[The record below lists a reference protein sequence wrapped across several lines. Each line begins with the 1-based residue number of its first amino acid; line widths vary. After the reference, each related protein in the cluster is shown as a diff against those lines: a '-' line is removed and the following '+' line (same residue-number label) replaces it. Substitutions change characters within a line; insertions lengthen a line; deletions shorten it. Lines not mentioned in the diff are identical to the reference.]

1 MGKVGDDR
9 HPGRGLW
16 LHSLQAYR
24 TDRIPLGCAWAKL
37 WARPSQ
43 SDTTQR
49 NEQSVADKESAR
61 WLEAYQ
67 VALGLARRMPRTQ
80 LVVCSDRE
88 SDLFDLFDQTQVA
101 PRNLHL
107 LVRAQHDRLLE
118 SGRKLWAELSRQPVG
133 GTIQVQVPRNKTQA
147 ARTATLEIKWAAVE
161 ATPPRVALKKSWQP
175 ILLYAVFA
183 REVDP
188 PSGVELIQ
196 WMLITDWKVQSLKM
210 ARRLVR
216 WYGLRWGIECWHQ
229 VLKDVCGVE
238 TRQMETAEALERA
251 LTLDMIVAWRAQMLC
266 RLGKESPNLP
276 AHLYYSQAEL
286 AVLEVVKKKACP

>member
-1 MGKVGDDR
+1 
-9 HPGRGLW
+9 
-16 LHSLQAYR
+16 
-24 TDRIPLGCAWAKL
+24 
-37 WARPSQ
+37 
-43 SDTTQR
+43 
-49 NEQSVADKESAR
+49 
-61 WLEAYQ
+61 
-67 VALGLARRMPRTQ
+67 MPRTQ

-88 SDLFDLFDQTQVA
+88 SDLFDLFDQAQVA

-133 GTIQVQVPRNKTQA
+133 GTMQVQVPRNKTHA

-161 ATPPRVALKKSWQP
+161 ASPPRVALKKSWQP
-175 ILLYAVFA
+175 IRLYAVFA

-188 PSGVELIQ
+188 PTGVEPIQ

-238 TRQMETAEALERA
+238 TRQMKSAPALERA

-286 AVLEVVKKKACP
+286 AVLEVVKKKRPARSHAARPPAVSLPPTRRR